1 MKFMMHEEKRRDTH
15 LTPENRCHKRH
26 HNFLASNSFHPSQ
39 PRPMHILI
47 CAYTY
52 NVFIYYIYIYI
63 HITKPKPTGQ
73 YRLLFQKLIHDFQFC
88 TIRLPLQR
96 LSNRH

>member
-39 PRPMHILI
+39 RRPMHILI

-52 NVFIYYIYIYI
+52 NVFIYYIYIY
-63 HITKPKPTGQ
+63 TYNETQ
-73 YRLLFQKLIHDFQFC
+73 
-88 TIRLPLQR
+88 T
-96 LSNRH
+96 NRPVSSAVSKADS